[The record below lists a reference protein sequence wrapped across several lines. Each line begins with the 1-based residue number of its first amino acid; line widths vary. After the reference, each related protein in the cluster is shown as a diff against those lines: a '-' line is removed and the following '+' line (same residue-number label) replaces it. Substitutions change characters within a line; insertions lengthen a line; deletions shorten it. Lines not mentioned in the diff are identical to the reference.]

1 MSTLPALEGFSW
13 DDLRYLEAVARLGSA
28 RLAGRELGVATSTVY
43 RRITA
48 LEEALG
54 APCLKR
60 GDGVTE
66 IAHRLAELA
75 RRTATEIVAIG
86 RSGTGEQL
94 QVSGSV
100 TISTVDGFVP
110 LLSGAVGALAAACPR
125 LKINLH
131 ISDTG
136 LSVRKRQADIALYI
150 ADKPAVHLVG
160 RRLFSVDFGVY
171 GTAEQAARP
180 DEARWIVLGWP
191 LQTTREARWE
201 RARVDADSVA
211 VATPSRRAFVDL
223 VAAGLGLGLMP
234 RRLAAMRPELVEV
247 ESFRDDVASLT
258 RPAWLLTHPE
268 LAGHLRIKAVL
279 QTFAAHLR

>member
-13 DDLRYLEAVARLGSA
+13 DDLRYLEALARLGSA

-43 RRITA
+43 RRIAA

-86 RSGTGEQL
+86 RSGSGEQL
-94 QVSGSV
+94 QVGGSV

-136 LSVRKRQADIALYI
+136 LSVRKRQADVALYI
-150 ADKPAVHLVG
+150 ADKPAAHLVG

-201 RARVDADSVA
+201 RARVDPDSVA

-247 ESFRDDVASLT
+247 ESFRDDVAPLT

-268 LAGHLRIKAVL
+268 LAGHVRIKAVL

>member
-13 DDLRYLEAVARLGSA
+13 DDLRYLEALARLGSA

-86 RSGTGEQL
+86 RSGSGEQL
-94 QVSGSV
+94 QVGGSV

-136 LSVRKRQADIALYI
+136 LSVRKRQADVALYI
-150 ADKPAVHLVG
+150 ADKPAAHLVG

-201 RARVDADSVA
+201 RARVDPDSVA

-247 ESFRDDVASLT
+247 ESFRDDVAPLT

-268 LAGHLRIKAVL
+268 LAGHVRIKAVL